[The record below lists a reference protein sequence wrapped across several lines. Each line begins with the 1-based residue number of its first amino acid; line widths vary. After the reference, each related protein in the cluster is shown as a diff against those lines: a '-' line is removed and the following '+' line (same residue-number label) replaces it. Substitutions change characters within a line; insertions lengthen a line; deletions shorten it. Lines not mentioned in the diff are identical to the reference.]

1 MVAIMQINAEFRS
14 FGTEPDTATK
24 STGMKNK
31 NALIE
36 VLTAIR
42 EAILRGENDFREVID
57 QVHPNYRYS
66 ATNFIRYLKLRT
78 FDLRKIQVRLSTL
91 GLSSISHSERHVLA
105 NVENI
110 LHFLYLS
117 QGKTFQGRYG
127 LGEHPV
133 NFIESQKVLKKN
145 TRRLF
150 KSNNNPRNTSVMVTL
165 SAGAVVY
172 DHVKSLL
179 LAGMNIA
186 RINCSHDDEEV
197 WKQMVSNVNLA
208 TEETGLDCTIYFDLA
223 GPKLRTG
230 DVAPRT
236 KKGKD
241 NEGFIRLRQGDL
253 LHIYRKPIVGK
264 NAVKG
269 KDKPEPRPA
278 KISCSIPEILDKIK
292 PGKTIWF
299 DDGKIAGTILDVQ
312 QEYAVVEITKA
323 NPKGSKLK
331 AEKGINLPDTHLD
344 LPCLTEEDIIH
355 LDFVVQH
362 ADIVGFSFV
371 RHPADV
377 RQLQEELKK
386 RNRADLGLVLKIENK
401 EAFNNLPA
409 LIFQGM
415 KSPSLGVM
423 TARGDLSVELGA
435 ERLSE
440 VQEQI
445 LWLCE
450 AALIPNIW
458 ATQVLETLAKKGIA
472 ARAEITDA
480 AMSARSECVML
491 NKGDYILEAVE
502 TLIDILDRMEQH
514 QYKKQGTLRLLQ
526 VAEKFFKTAD
536 SMV

>member
-1 MVAIMQINAEFRS
+1 
-14 FGTEPDTATK
+14 TATK

-36 VLTAIR
+36 ELTAIR
-42 EAILRGENDFREVID
+42 EAILKGENEFREVID

-110 LHFLYLS
+110 LHFLHLS

-179 LAGMNIA
+179 LAGMTIA
-186 RINCSHDDEEV
+186 RMNCSHDDEEV
-197 WKQMVSNVNLA
+197 WKQMVSYVNHA
-208 TEETGLDCTIYFDLA
+208 TEETGQDCTIYFDLA

-253 LHIYRKPIVGK
+253 LHIYRKP
-264 NAVKG
+264 
-269 KDKPEPRPA
+269 
-278 KISCSIPEILDKIK
+278 
-292 PGKTIWF
+292 
-299 DDGKIAGTILDVQ
+299 
-312 QEYAVVEITKA
+312 
-323 NPKGSKLK
+323 
-331 AEKGINLPDTHLD
+331 
-344 LPCLTEEDIIH
+344 
-355 LDFVVQH
+355 
-362 ADIVGFSFV
+362 
-371 RHPADV
+371 
-377 RQLQEELKK
+377 
-386 RNRADLGLVLKIENK
+386 
-401 EAFNNLPA
+401 
-409 LIFQGM
+409 
-415 KSPSLGVM
+415 
-423 TARGDLSVELGA
+423 
-435 ERLSE
+435 
-440 VQEQI
+440 
-445 LWLCE
+445 
-450 AALIPNIW
+450 
-458 ATQVLETLAKKGIA
+458 
-472 ARAEITDA
+472 
-480 AMSARSECVML
+480 
-491 NKGDYILEAVE
+491 
-502 TLIDILDRMEQH
+502 
-514 QYKKQGTLRLLQ
+514 
-526 VAEKFFKTAD
+526 
-536 SMV
+536 